1 MEQQNS
7 THFRDGA
14 GVGLHGMARPDDQLG
29 RGLIDVGA
37 LVAHDPV
44 VASFHRAVAFD
55 GDYRMS
61 RYSRVIRGLQQT
73 SAVTG
78 CSVTW
83 TTHCLKESRRG

>member
-7 THFRDGA
+7 THFRDAA

-44 VASFHRAVAFD
+44 VASLHRAVAFD

-61 RYSRVIRGLQQT
+61 RYSR
-73 SAVTG
+73 
-78 CSVTW
+78 
-83 TTHCLKESRRG
+83 